1 MARTLHFARSI
12 VFCCSTCISGPVQ
25 IPAIAAAGSQQPQSA
40 ATSKQK
46 LRNPLNDLLDE
57 AQADVEK
64 KDFTAAISALQ
75 KFIAQ
80 QPEVAYA
87 HFQLAYCYTN
97 LKRPSEARPEYE
109 KAIALDPNFFEA
121 YLNLGTLLVESSPK
135 DAIAPLRKAIE
146 LQPAQNHPHY
156 LLAVALDRSG
166 DQAGAAEQFQQILGL
181 EPTDIQALKYLG
193 WYFLGHQKPAEAETK
208 FREALQIEPTDQ
220 KVLLGLAHSLD
231 AQKKPKAE
239 EVYQQYLSANPGDS
253 KVRYR
258 MIYALIEQEQYD
270 AAMAELDKAPDAKQP
285 TEEMLKL
292 RADIQLAQKQN
303 NGAIES
309 LQQAVAQKP
318 QDAQLH
324 GQLGRLYLG
333 KRDFANAEKELK
345 IALSLD
351 KSNLV
356 YFKDLTSTYYLGG
369 NYPMALAGLD
379 TIEKVETLNAGQWF
393 IRALCYDKLRQIFPA
408 MDAYHKFLE
417 LDQNQN
423 PDQVWQANQ
432 RIHVLQK
439 MAEKKK

>member
-1 MARTLHFARSI
+1 M
-12 VFCCSTCISGPVQ
+12 
-25 IPAIAAAGSQQPQSA
+25 PAISTAGSQQPQSA
-40 ATSKQK
+40 QTSKQK

-64 KDFTAAISALQ
+64 KDFTAAITALQ
-75 KFIAQ
+75 KFIAE

-97 LKRPSEARPEYE
+97 LNRPSDAKPEYE
-109 KAIALDPNFFEA
+109 KAIALDPKFFEA
-121 YLNLGTLLVESSPK
+121 YLNLGTLLLESSPK
-135 DAIAPLRKAIE
+135 DAIAPLRKAVE

-166 DQAGAAEQFQQILGL
+166 DQAAAAEQFQQILGL
-181 EPTDIQALKYLG
+181 EPNDVPALRYLG

-208 FREALQIEPTDQ
+208 FREALQVEPTDL
-220 KVLLGLAHSLD
+220 KALLGLAESLD
-231 AQKKPKAE
+231 VQKKPEAE
-239 EVYQQYLSANPGDS
+239 QAYQQYLSANPGDS
-253 KVRYR
+253 AVRNR

-270 AAMAELDKAPDAKQP
+270 AALAELNKAPDASHP
-285 TEEMLKL
+285 TEETLKL

-309 LQQAVAQKP
+309 LEQAVAQKP

-324 GQLGRLYLG
+324 AHLGRLYMG

-351 KSNLV
+351 KTNLV

-393 IRALCYDKLRQIFPA
+393 IRALCYDKLKQILPA

>member
-1 MARTLHFARSI
+1 M
-12 VFCCSTCISGPVQ
+12 
-25 IPAIAAAGSQQPQSA
+25 PAISTAGSQQPQSA
-40 ATSKQK
+40 QTSKQK

-64 KDFTAAISALQ
+64 KDFTAAITALQ
-75 KFIAQ
+75 KFIAE

-97 LKRPSEARPEYE
+97 LNRPSDAKPEYE
-109 KAIALDPNFFEA
+109 KAIALDPKFFEA
-121 YLNLGTLLVESSPK
+121 YLNLGTLLLESSPK
-135 DAIAPLRKAIE
+135 DAIAPLRKAVE

-166 DQAGAAEQFQQILGL
+166 DQTAAAEQFQQILGL
-181 EPTDIQALKYLG
+181 EPNDVTALRYLG
-193 WYFLGHQKPAEAETK
+193 WYFLGHQKPAEAEAK
-208 FREALQIEPTDQ
+208 FREALQVEPTDL
-220 KVLLGLAHSLD
+220 KALLGLAESLD
-231 AQKKPKAE
+231 VQKKPEAE
-239 EVYQQYLSANPGDS
+239 QAYQQYLSANPGDS
-253 KVRYR
+253 AVRNR

-270 AAMAELDKAPDAKQP
+270 AALAELNKAPDASHP
-285 TEEMLKL
+285 SEETLKL

-309 LQQAVAQKP
+309 LEQAVAQKP

-324 GQLGRLYLG
+324 AHLGRLYLG

-351 KSNLV
+351 KTNLV

-393 IRALCYDKLRQIFPA
+393 IRALCYDKLKQILPA

>member
-1 MARTLHFARSI
+1 M
-12 VFCCSTCISGPVQ
+12 
-25 IPAIAAAGSQQPQSA
+25 PAISTAGSQQPQSA
-40 ATSKQK
+40 QTSKQK

-64 KDFTAAISALQ
+64 KDFTAAITALQ
-75 KFIAQ
+75 KFIAE
-80 QPEVAYA
+80 QPDVAYA

-97 LKRPSEARPEYE
+97 LNRPSDAKPEYE
-109 KAIALDPNFFEA
+109 KAIALDPKFFEA
-121 YLNLGTLLVESSPK
+121 YLNLGTLLLESSPK
-135 DAIAPLRKAIE
+135 NAIAPLRKAVE

-166 DQAGAAEQFQQILGL
+166 DQAAAAEQFQQILGL
-181 EPTDIQALKYLG
+181 EPNDVPALRYLG

-208 FREALQIEPTDQ
+208 FREALQVEPTDL
-220 KVLLGLAHSLD
+220 KALLGLAESLD
-231 AQKKPKAE
+231 VQKKPEAE
-239 EVYQQYLSANPGDS
+239 QAYQQYLSANPGDS
-253 KVRYR
+253 AVRNR

-270 AAMAELDKAPDAKQP
+270 AALAELNKAPDASHP
-285 TEEMLKL
+285 TEETLKL

-309 LQQAVAQKP
+309 LEQAVAQKP

-324 GQLGRLYLG
+324 AHLGRLYMG
-333 KRDFANAEKELK
+333 KRDFADAEKELK

-351 KSNLV
+351 KTNLV

-393 IRALCYDKLRQIFPA
+393 IRALCYDKLKQILPA

>member
-1 MARTLHFARSI
+1 M
-12 VFCCSTCISGPVQ
+12 
-25 IPAIAAAGSQQPQSA
+25 
-40 ATSKQK
+40 
-46 LRNPLNDLLDE
+46 NDLLDE

-64 KDFTAAISALQ
+64 KDFTAAITALQ
-75 KFIAQ
+75 KFIAE

-97 LKRPSEARPEYE
+97 LNRPSDAKPEYE
-109 KAIALDPNFFEA
+109 KAIVLDPKFFEA
-121 YLNLGTLLVESSPK
+121 YLNLGTLLLESSPK
-135 DAIAPLRKAIE
+135 DAIAPLRKAVE

-166 DQAGAAEQFQQILGL
+166 DQAAAAEQFEQILGL
-181 EPTDIQALKYLG
+181 EPNDVPALRYLG
-193 WYFLGHQKPAEAETK
+193 WYFLGHQKPADAETK
-208 FREALQIEPTDQ
+208 FRGALQVEPTDL
-220 KVLLGLAHSLD
+220 KALLGLAESLD
-231 AQKKPKAE
+231 VQKKPEAE
-239 EVYQQYLSANPGDS
+239 QAYQEYLAANPGDS
-253 KVRYR
+253 AVRNR
-258 MIYALIEQEQYD
+258 MIYALIGQEQYD
-270 AAMAELDKAPDAKQP
+270 AALEQLNKAPDASHP
-285 TEEMLKL
+285 TEETLKL

-309 LQQAVAQKP
+309 LEQAVAQKP

-324 GQLGRLYLG
+324 AHLGRLYMG

-351 KSNLV
+351 KTNLV

-369 NYPMALAGLD
+369 KYPMALAGLD

-393 IRALCYDKLRQIFPA
+393 IRALCYDKLKQILPA

-439 MAEKKK
+439 MADKKK

>member
-1 MARTLHFARSI
+1 MRSI
-12 VFCCSTCISGPVQ
+12 AFCCSTWISGPVQ
-25 IPAIAAAGSQQPQSA
+25 IPAIAAAGSQQPSSA
-40 ATSKQK
+40 QTSKQK

-64 KDFTAAISALQ
+64 KDFAAAITALQ

-97 LKRPSEARPEYE
+97 LKRPSEAKPEYE
-109 KAIALDPNFFEA
+109 KAIALDPKFFEA
-121 YLNLGTLLVESSPK
+121 YLNLGTLLLESSPK
-135 DAIAPLRKAIE
+135 DALAPLRKAIE

-208 FREALQIEPTDQ
+208 FREALQIEPSDQ
-220 KVLLGLAHSLD
+220 KLLLGLAQSLD
-231 AQKKPKAE
+231 AQKKPEAE

-270 AAMAELDKAPDAKQP
+270 AAKAELDKAPDAKQP